1 MTAQEGAVLATDRAT
16 EELVELLSL
25 TDEARLRWRPSET
38 ARDTISVVAECV
50 VVAENWAIR
59 LGVGDNPS
67 PFDPERVRK
76 RLAEEG
82 AKSRDELVA
91 DLRAAVT
98 AFNEAVMRIPDEDLQ
113 DVITTPWAEAPM
125 ADWLCHVATHN
136 AYHAGQVAYIQTIY
150 GNVGYE

>member
-1 MTAQEGAVLATDRAT
+1 MTAQEGAVLATNRAT
-16 EELVELLSL
+16 GELLEL
-25 TDEARLRWRPSET
+25 LIRTDEDKLLWRPSET
-38 ARDTISVVAECV
+38 ARDTISLLAECV

-67 PFDPERVRK
+67 PFEPERVRQ

-91 DLRAAVT
+91 DMRAAVT
-98 AFNEAVMRIPDEDLQ
+98 AFNEAVMRIPDDDLQ
-113 DVITTPWAEAPM
+113 DVITTPWAEAAI

-136 AYHAGQVAYIQTIY
+136 AYHAGQIAYIQTLY